1 MENRGTAPLPPGFN
15 MTVREILQKFLQVEG
30 KGGGIGRGKS
40 HGRGTCAQSDT
51 GLGTQADNAA

>member
-1 MENRGTAPLPPGFN
+1 

-40 HGRGTCAQSDT
+40 HGRGTWA
-51 GLGTQADNAA
+51 